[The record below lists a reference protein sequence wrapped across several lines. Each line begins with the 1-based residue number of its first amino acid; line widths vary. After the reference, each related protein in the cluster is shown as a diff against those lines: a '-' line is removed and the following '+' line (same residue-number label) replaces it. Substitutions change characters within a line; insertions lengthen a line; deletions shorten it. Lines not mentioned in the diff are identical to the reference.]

1 MKRISGEAEKIA
13 GNLFK
18 RLIEAGW
25 IKVPPGYKLV
35 PIDASPEQLLA
46 VHRWDECSSC
56 QCHID
61 VAEIYSDMIDAAP
74 TVVFDGKI

>member
-35 PIDASPEQLLA
+35 PEIASPEQLLA
-46 VHRWDECSSC
+46 VTCHDECP
-56 QCHID
+56 
-61 VAEIYSDMIDAAP
+61 A
-74 TVVFDGKI
+74 